1 MASACRIADRIAMI
15 YDGALIAVDTTERFQ
30 DIKDERVQ
38 AFFRTMHHRKEAG
51 A

>member
-1 MASACRIADRIAMI
+1 MI